1 MRKFDISSAL
11 GDVNTHLVG
20 EAIPGSARI
29 KDWRRT
35 KITTIA
41 ACACLALVLGVM
53 TVIWAAGTG
62 GDGTVS
68 TPMQPAASGVDYGAS
83 ATPLSQLDNESI
95 LAFAKNDPIEHSES
109 EILGPYTRS
118 YDMISERLTPD
129 IRAVED
135 LDSAF
140 CDAVRE
146 AALSA
151 ELAGFEDDAF
161 LNDTEGVETVVSI
174 LRRCESEYGVPE
186 QIVARLLDDVVLDY
200 YIANA
205 DALGYDRDAL
215 EALHKNVFEIDRV
228 TRTVEIEY
236 FDMSM
241 TIEYTMINGSP
252 ASAEITDCNELAK
265 EGGCEIS
272 KYDDGTIITSDL
284 RPNVIYVYMAS
295 NRFDDEIYEI
305 PCIFAVDLEKG
316 RSVDF
321 LAPVREMEFVTWGVD
336 FYGDGTAMIRSGTK
350 CYIVDAF
357 EDRYGLMFELPEEYI
372 DGQYASSVVG
382 RCSDPYSNYA
392 DTYTIEIYNTK
403 VNEDT
408 GVTETDEVLFSAS
421 CNLSDVEWIYRTV
434 PTDIITDTAEP
445 EA

>member
-68 TPMQPAASGVDYGAS
+68 TPMQPAASGADYGAS

-95 LAFAKNDPIEHSES
+95 LAFAKNDPIEHGGS

-252 ASAEITDCNELAK
+252 AFAEITDCNELAK
-265 EGGCEIS
+265 AGGCEICT
-272 KYDDGTIITSDL
+272 YYDGTVITSDA
-284 RPNVIYVYMAS
+284 RPNVIYVSMES
-295 NRFDDEIYEI
+295 NDLDDEIYHV

-321 LAPVREMEFVTWGVD
+321 LAPVRDMEFDLWGLGYYRDDMAVV
-336 FYGDGTAMIRSGTK
+336 RSGRK
-350 CYIVDAF
+350 LYVVDAF
-357 EDRYGLMFELPEEYI
+357 EDRYGLLCELPEDFNEDSYE
-372 DGQYASSVVG
+372 ASIAGIGS
-382 RCSDPYSNYA
+382 
-392 DTYTIEIYNTK
+392 DTYTVELYNEIYH
-403 VNEDT
+403 EDT
-408 GVTETDEVLFSAS
+408 GVTEKGEAIYSAS

-434 PTDIITDTAEP
+434 PTDGITGTAEP

>member
-68 TPMQPAASGVDYGAS
+68 TTPMQPAASGVDYGAS

-95 LAFAKNDPIEHSES
+95 LAFAKNDPIEHSGS

-118 YDMISERLTPD
+118 YDMISERFTPD
-129 IRAVED
+129 ISALEE
-135 LDSAF
+135 LDAAF

-151 ELAGFEDDAF
+151 ELAGFENDAF
-161 LNDTEGVETVVSI
+161 LNDAEGVETVASI
-174 LRRCESEYGVPE
+174 LRRCESEYVVPE

-215 EALHKNVFEIDRV
+215 EVLHESVFEIDAV

-321 LAPVREMEFVTWGVD
+321 LAPVRDMEFDLKGVD

-350 CYIVDAF
+350 CYIVDTF
-357 EDRYGLMFELPEEYI
+357 EDRYGLMFELPEDFNEDSY
-372 DGQYASSVVG
+372 DASVAGIGS
-382 RCSDPYSNYA
+382 
-392 DTYTIEIYNTK
+392 DTYTVELYNEIYH
-403 VNEDT
+403 EDT
-408 GVTETDEVLFSAS
+408 GVTEKGEAIYSAS
-421 CNLSDVEWIYRTV
+421 CKLADVEWIYRTV